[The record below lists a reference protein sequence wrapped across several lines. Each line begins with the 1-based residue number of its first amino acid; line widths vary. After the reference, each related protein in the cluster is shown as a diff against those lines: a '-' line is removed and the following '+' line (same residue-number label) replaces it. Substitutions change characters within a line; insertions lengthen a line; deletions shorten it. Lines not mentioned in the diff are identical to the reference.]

1 MAINQDLKKLLQFTK
16 FTRAFSLP
24 VCGLGA
30 GALHQSTLC
39 VEKRSDIEQCHTT
52 VKSEAVG
59 MKKLVGST
67 QQVNPELLRY
77 VCIY

>member
-1 MAINQDLKKLLQFTK
+1 M
-16 FTRAFSLP
+16 
-24 VCGLGA
+24 CGLGA
-30 GALHQSTLC
+30 AALHQSTLC

-77 VCIY
+77 VCIH